1 MNDYVSKPI
10 QPDQMMSIIDH
21 WLGLDKQNKKIDKEN
36 FADNAFVFDFAM
48 LEKMSLGDVEF
59 QKELLGNYFDD
70 ISARFKRIDGYIKVN
85 NFEKIVNE
93 AHTIKGASY
102 SVGAKKVGDEALGI
116 ELSGKQN
123 DLDSITQRMDTL
135 NAAILST
142 KEILKDLLS

>member
-1 MNDYVSKPI
+1 
-10 QPDQMMSIIDH
+10 
-21 WLGLDKQNKKIDKEN
+21 
-36 FADNAFVFDFAM
+36 M

-70 ISARFKRIDGYIKVN
+70 ISVRFKKIDDYIKVN
-85 NFEKIVNE
+85 NFEKIINE

-123 DLDSITQRMDTL
+123 DLDSITQRMNTL

>member
-1 MNDYVSKPI
+1 
-10 QPDQMMSIIDH
+10 
-21 WLGLDKQNKKIDKEN
+21 
-36 FADNAFVFDFAM
+36 M